1 MVNVKVEIG
10 EWCVKLFTPYSRLL
24 IPRARAIYIRGPIYS
39 ITNFLP
45 TRTFTMAP
53 KPPRKKRDPKLASLK
68 LDIGDAQGDIEYLK
82 SASYFLVLTLLY

>member
-1 MVNVKVEIG
+1 
-10 EWCVKLFTPYSRLL
+10 
-24 IPRARAIYIRGPIYS
+24 
-39 ITNFLP
+39 
-45 TRTFTMAP
+45 MAP